1 MKGQIAI
8 QPYTSHWNYHL
19 AIHTQK
25 YKCFLFL
32 NVWPNCYSVI
42 FNKKGV
48 KISELLMAIQL
59 YTSHSAI
66 HTQTQTQMESEAFK
80 THLMQSS
87 GLYFQIKHF
96 CLQGPFD
103 YGQAKQ
109 YGVDVW
115 ECNDNCYT
123 RIERHGSKYT
133 ESNLHCM

>member
-1 MKGQIAI
+1 MSGQITIWPFSIKKVQKFLNSQMAI
-8 QPYTSHWNYHL
+8 RLSTSHL
-19 AIHTQK
+19 
-25 YKCFLFL
+25 
-32 NVWPNCYSVI
+32 
-42 FNKKGV
+42 
-48 KISELLMAIQL
+48 
-59 YTSHSAI
+59 AI

-123 RIERHGSKYT
+123 RIDRHGSKYT